1 MSYTLAPYLST
12 ENQLN
17 PRELIDSL
25 YLHHGSQFQTFIDV
39 MKLSYVITYEM
50 SHSKAYALLAAKSGL
65 FHDIGKIGLPSN
77 FGNGKVFTPEMRKEM
92 QHHPEGGAKLLE
104 KAGMEPEVIQAA
116 RSHQENI
123 DGTGYPK
130 GLRGSQIPIMA
141 QIVQVADSVN
151 AALDTSRTYKEA
163 LHLNDLENDIKSKV
177 HRFYHPAP
185 VQAFLVAHRR
195 VLSVLRNQNTSEE
208 IYYLTLDNLY
218 GVSYVLKEDE
228 LLRYAMYY
236 ANEPS
241 YV

>member
-12 ENQLN
+12 DNQLN
-17 PRELIDSL
+17 PKELIDAL

-39 MKLSYVITYEM
+39 MKLSYVISYEM
-50 SHSKAYALLAAKSGL
+50 THSKIYSLLAGKSGL

-77 FGNGKVFTPEMRKEM
+77 YGGGKVFTNDMRQEMRK
-92 QHHPEGGAKLLE
+92 HPEGGALLLE
-104 KAGMEPEVIQAA
+104 QAGAEPEVIQAA
-116 RSHQENI
+116 RYHQENA
-123 DGTGYPK
+123 DGTGYPR
-130 GLRGSQIPIMA
+130 GVRGSDIPVMA

-163 LHLNDLENDIKSKV
+163 LHLNDLENDIISKV
-177 HRFYHPAP
+177 HRCYHPAP

-195 VLSVLRNQNTSEE
+195 VLSFLRNQNTSEQ

-218 GVSYVLKEDE
+218 GVSYALKEDE

-236 ANEPS
+236 ANEPTT
-241 YV
+241 V